1 MTGIDLPLILI
12 AALVASASPGP
23 ATLAI
28 AGASMNSGRARGLA
42 LAAGVLTGSL
52 MWSTA
57 AALGMG
63 ALLLANVWAFEVMR
77 YVGGAYLG
85 WLAWKSARSAL
96 RPGGTGDRAAG
107 ADTGQTGGETRGA
120 PSARRAYARG
130 LALHLTNPKAI
141 LFFGSLYAVGIPPSA
156 TAGDVLVVLLSV
168 GTISAVVF
176 HGYALLFSTPPLIA
190 AYGRARRWFDGF
202 CAVFFGLAAFKIFTA
217 RLS

>member
-1 MTGIDLPLILI
+1 MAGIDLPLILL

-28 AGASMNSGRARGLA
+28 AGASMHSGRARGLA

-57 AALGMG
+57 AALGMA
-63 ALLLANVWAFEVMR
+63 ALMLANSWAFEVMR
-77 YVGGAYLG
+77 YVGAGYLG

-96 RPGGTGDRAAG
+96 RTGTN
-107 ADTGQTGGETRGA
+107 TVETRA
-120 PSARRAYARG
+120 VESVKRAYAKG

-156 TAGDVLVVLLSV
+156 SPMDVSLTASGAAPIWPPSDCSP
-168 GTISAVVF
+168 SA
-176 HGYALLFSTPPLIA
+176 
-190 AYGRARRWFDGF
+190 R
-202 CAVFFGLAAFKIFTA
+202 
-217 RLS
+217 